1 MSRRMVI
8 VIVLIGCGL
17 AGLGGLG
24 LFSLWSSF
32 NSVCCDFGNLTEEP
46 KVDPAVAAAL
56 TRDLAEFQQRR
67 NGLPPADAARQW
79 LTFATRYPSILL
91 AGQRS
96 SSRQDDLADWLDVLP
111 PTNAWPELARQVALV
126 QTSSSNHSSKLTLLA
141 NALAGDTAGAQ
152 ATLKKVDRRR
162 RYGVAEI
169 RQQLQAR
176 EDGLQHADALTALR
190 RQLQT
195 LAQTDEHGSERSFK
209 LPDVVG
215 LAGRDEAEQLIRQ
228 ALLLPRVRL
237 SVPVGGETLAL
248 AQREALRN
256 LAQLPQP
263 PWDLVRG
270 LECQALYEALDKK
283 FSKSAG
289 LQKIAGLDAA
299 PNYEQQEAMQWYAA
313 ALLFQGREADAEQA
327 LLHMDRAHSSQKLPY
342 YLEHYVGDMTRA
354 GQIYH
359 MLAAIVQRHPELA
372 MWSEVA
378 GWARLAACEADWLE
392 RLRAIVASKQA
403 GPAVQ
408 PALQEALLS
417 ALLAADQVDE
427 ALGVLRHALLAS
439 DVPAY
444 DMAGAN
450 AERNRRLRLA
460 LRAAHIGRL
469 LQRPELI
476 NEGLTTA
483 RVAFLSNIAE
493 TSYELDDVYTELIA
507 AHQYDAAEKMLWQLL
522 KRVEGDAD
530 QHSRYGQY
538 HSASAEYLVGLVTIY
553 HAAGRHADVLKL
565 LEEHKGWGVAD
576 LAQLNTSNQRDS
588 LVWLAAAE
596 ALQAA
601 GRTAE
606 AVPILKAALLQ
617 DPGKDAYYQALLSM
631 TGADILPW
639 LDQLYARDRF
649 EERPLIW
656 KAVVLQKM
664 GRLEEA
670 EQIARQALKVD
681 PTDGEQP
688 AGDRVRGYAVLGD
701 ILAARGHVDD
711 ATFFRNVVKSVR
723 LAEQGDALVEAGL
736 YKRSLPLY
744 EQAQALFAD
753 AYCVQWRLAERLNDL
768 GRTEEAE
775 QHYATAFERMP
786 EQFGQVAS
794 LCFGCEGIFD
804 KPHSR
809 SVAERVLTRLEQS
822 GEVRPPLYY
831 LLGQLR
837 EAQQRP
843 SEAYAFYR
851 QAVALDADYLD
862 AWNKIHDLGEQVA
875 LPRAESDALQLRML
889 RLNPLG
895 RHHSNSLDE
904 VSDLPGLWQAIAELQ
919 PLRVSP
925 PKVLLPLVA
934 SAAHTGQQPQE
945 RFDDAGEC
953 GCGMLTPG
961 QSLAKQKL
969 VDAILNLDE

>member
-1 MSRRMVI
+1 MSRRMVM

-17 AGLGGLG
+17 AGLGALG
-24 LFSLWSSF
+24 LFSLWSAF
-32 NSVCCDFGNLTEEP
+32 NSTCCDFGNFSEEP

-56 TRDLAEFQQRR
+56 TRDLEDFKQRR

-79 LTFATRYPSILL
+79 LTFGTRYPSLL
-91 AGQRS
+91 LTGQRS
-96 SSRQDDLADWLDVLP
+96 SARQDYRADWLDVLP
-111 PTNAWPELARQVALV
+111 RTNAWPELARQVALA
-126 QTSSSNHSSKLTLLA
+126 QAGGSHHSTKLTLLA
-141 NALAGDTAGAQ
+141 YALAGDAAGAQ
-152 ATLKKVDRRR
+152 AALKKVDLRRQ
-162 RYGVAEI
+162 YGVAEI

-195 LAQTDEHGSERSFK
+195 LAQADEQGSERSFK

-228 ALLLPRVRL
+228 ALLLPRIRL

-270 LECQALYEALDKK
+270 LDCQALYEALDQK
-283 FSKSAG
+283 FGKPAG
-289 LQKIAGLDAA
+289 LQKIAGLEAA
-299 PNYEQQEAMQWYAA
+299 SNYEQQEAMQWYAA
-313 ALLFQGREADAEQA
+313 ALLFQGREMDAEQA
-327 LLHMDRAHSSQKLPY
+327 LLHMDHAHSPQKLPY

-392 RLRAIVASKQA
+392 RLRSIAATPQA

-408 PALQEALLS
+408 PDLQEALLS

-427 ALGVLRHALLAS
+427 ALGVLHQTLLAS
-439 DVPAY
+439 DV
-444 DMAGAN
+444 G
-450 AERNRRLRLA
+450 NRRLRLA
-460 LRAAHIGRL
+460 LREARLGQL
-469 LQRPELI
+469 LQRPELVT
-476 NEGLTTA
+476 EGLNTA
-483 RVAFLSNIAE
+483 RTAFLDDIKES
-493 TSYELDDVYTELIA
+493 SYRLNDICTELIA
-507 AHQYDAAEKMLWQLL
+507 AHQYDAAEKMLLQLL

-530 QHSRYGQY
+530 QHRRYSRY
-538 HSASAEYLVGLVTIY
+538 HSASAEYLVGLVTVY
-553 HAAGRHADVLKL
+553 HAAGRHADVLNL
-565 LEEHKGWGVAD
+565 LEGHHGWGAAD
-576 LAQLNTSNQRDS
+576 LAQLSTSRHRDS
-588 LVWLAAAE
+588 LLWLAAAE

-670 EQIARQALKVD
+670 EQTARQALKVD

-701 ILAARGHVDD
+701 ILAARGRADD

-736 YKRSLPLY
+736 YRRSLPLF

-822 GEVRPPLYY
+822 GKVRPPLYY

-843 SEAYAFYR
+843 SEAYAYYR

-862 AWNKIHDLGEQVA
+862 AWNKIHDLGAQVA
-875 LPRAESDALQLRML
+875 LPQAESDALQLRML

-895 RHHSNSLDE
+895 RHHSSSLDE

-919 PLRVSP
+919 SLRVSP

-934 SAAHTGQQPQE
+934 SAAQPGQQPPD
-945 RFDDAGEC
+945 RFDDAGES
-953 GCGMLTPG
+953 GCGMPTPG
-961 QSLAKQKL
+961 QALAKQKL
-969 VDAILNLDE
+969 VEAILNLDE

>member
-1 MSRRMVI
+1 MVI

-32 NSVCCDFGNLTEEP
+32 NSVCCDFGNLSEAP

-67 NGLPPADAARQW
+67 NGLPPADAAREW

-91 AGQRS
+91 AGHRS
-96 SSRQDDLADWLDVLP
+96 SARQDYLADWLDVLP
-111 PTNAWPELARQVALV
+111 PTNAWPELARQVTLV
-126 QTSSSNHSSKLTLLA
+126 QASGSNHKPKLTLLA
-141 NALAGDTAGAQ
+141 YALAGNTAGAQ
-152 ATLKKVDRRR
+152 ATLKTIDSRR

-215 LAGRDEAEQLIRQ
+215 LAGSDEAEQLIRQ

-283 FSKSAG
+283 FSKPAG
-289 LQKIAGLDAA
+289 LQIIAGLDAA
-299 PNYEQQEAMQWYAA
+299 PNYEQQEALQWYAA

-354 GQIYH
+354 GQIYRL
-359 MLAAIVQRHPELA
+359 LATIVQRHPELD
-372 MWSEVA
+372 MWNEVA

-392 RLRAIVASKQA
+392 RLRAIAATQQA
-403 GPAVQ
+403 GPYVK
-408 PALQEALLS
+408 PYLQEALLS
-417 ALLAADQVDE
+417 ALLSADQVDE
-427 ALGVLRHALLAS
+427 ALGVLHQALLAS
-439 DVPAY
+439 DMV
-444 DMAGAN
+444 GI
-450 AERNRRLRLA
+450 RRLRLA
-460 LRAAHIGRL
+460 LREARLGQL

-476 NEGLTTA
+476 TEGLNTA
-483 RVAFLSNIAE
+483 RNAFLDDIEDS
-493 TSYELDDVYTELIA
+493 SYRLDDICTELIA
-507 AHQYDAAEKMLWQLL
+507 AHQYDAAEKMLLQLL
-522 KRVEGDAD
+522 KRVEGNAD
-530 QHSRYGQY
+530 QHNRYGQY
-538 HSASAEYLVGLVTIY
+538 HSASAEYLVGLVTVY

-565 LEEHKGWGVAD
+565 LEEHKGWGAAD
-576 LAQLNTSNQRDS
+576 LAQLSTSRQRDS

-601 GRTAE
+601 GRTTE

-670 EQIARQALKVD
+670 EQTARQALKVD

-736 YKRSLPLY
+736 YKRSLPLF

-822 GEVRPPLYY
+822 GKVRPPLYY

-875 LPRAESDALQLRML
+875 LPQTESDALQLRML

-895 RHHSNSLDE
+895 RHHSNSLDK
-904 VSDLPGLWQAIAELQ
+904 VSDLPGLWQAVDELQ

-934 SAAHTGQQPQE
+934 SAAQPGQQPQPQE
-945 RFDDAGEC
+945 RFDHAEES
-953 GCGMLTPG
+953 GCGMFTPG
-961 QSLAKQKL
+961 QALAKQKL
-969 VDAILNLDE
+969 VEAILNLDE